1 MKARIL
7 PATLAAAAAL
17 LPAAPAQA
25 ADPVPDE
32 PVRMYL
38 KDHPDLTLAQQ
49 NGAVRLAADGD
60 LWTLRAVEALQDLGE
75 YQVVRESDGK
85 CLSADV
91 SGGGETAPVFLADCA
106 GADAWNVVFDDA
118 QSNED
123 FRFIGTDGYYLGLT
137 DDADAVEGAEVVAVA
152 LGDGASPSRHFQ
164 EWLFAAVPPE
174 TLPPT
179 PSETPS
185 SEAPSTTPP
194 AAQPQLPTT
203 GAGLGAVFVA
213 GAVALAGGAA
223 LLFWWQ
229 RRRAFRSDW

>member
-1 MKARIL
+1 MKAHIL
-7 PATLAAAAAL
+7 PTTLAAAAVL
-17 LPAAPAQA
+17 LAAVPAQA
-25 ADPVPDE
+25 AGPVPDE

-49 NGAVRLAADGD
+49 NGAIRLAADGD

-75 YQVVRESDGK
+75 YQIVHDGDGE

-106 GADAWNVVFDDA
+106 DADAWTVVFDDA
-118 QSNED
+118 SSNED
-123 FRFIGTDGYYLGLT
+123 FRFIGTDGYYLGLADG
-137 DDADAVEGAEVVAVA
+137 DDAVDGAEIVAVA

-174 TLPPT
+174 TPSPT

-185 SEAPSTTPP
+185 SEAPPTTPP
-194 AAQPQLPTT
+194 AAQPHLPTT
-203 GAGLGAVFVA
+203 GAGLGALLGA
-213 GAVALAGGAA
+213 GAVALAAGAA
-223 LLFWWQ
+223 LLLWWQ
-229 RRRAFRSDW
+229 RRRALRSDW